1 LAQPE
6 LVHVDSTKD
15 GFIGNQPSDS
25 PQNQDQGDYKKT
37 GFLGHFL
44 SFPLAQPA
52 GCHDCSLSVYRF
64 IRADSR
70 HGLMHALIF
79 PTCNPFHLFHPLT
92 DLSSLRQENPVSQR
106 LSPAILVSG
115 VIRA

>member
-1 LAQPE
+1 
-6 LVHVDSTKD
+6 
-15 GFIGNQPSDS
+15 
-25 PQNQDQGDYKKT
+25 
-37 GFLGHFL
+37 
-44 SFPLAQPA
+44 
-52 GCHDCSLSVYRF
+52 
-64 IRADSR
+64 
-70 HGLMHALIF
+70 MHALIF